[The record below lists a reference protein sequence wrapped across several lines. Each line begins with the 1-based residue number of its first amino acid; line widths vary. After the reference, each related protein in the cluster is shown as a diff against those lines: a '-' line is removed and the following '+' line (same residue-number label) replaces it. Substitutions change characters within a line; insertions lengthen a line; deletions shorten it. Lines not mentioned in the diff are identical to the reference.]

1 MPGVGGRATHGSS
14 RPLDPL
20 PGPAC
25 AQIVTLVDLAGH
37 AKYFKTTASGLTGH
51 MPDMAC
57 LVVGA
62 NAGVIGMCK
71 EHLGIALALQIP
83 VFVVVTKVWKGL
95 CVCVCV

>member
-1 MPGVGGRATHGSS
+1 MPIVADMCGS
-14 RPLDPL
+14 PHPPHTPYLPPL
-20 PGPAC
+20 PIP
-25 AQIVTLVDLAGH
+25 AQIITLVDLAGH

-51 MPDMAC
+51 MPDVAC

-83 VFVVVTKVWKGL
+83 VFVVVTKVWEGGG
-95 CVCVCV
+95 VP